1 MSACDPYTARVANV
15 IIWPSLSL
23 RRARRRSMDR
33 LQAPVA
39 DRRQLV
45 LRVELELA
53 LGRDT
58 GEQMQRLVEAQAV
71 DGGIEMFK

>member
-1 MSACDPYTARVANV
+1 
-15 IIWPSLSL
+15 
-23 RRARRRSMDR
+23 MDR

-45 LRVELELA
+45 LRVELEFA